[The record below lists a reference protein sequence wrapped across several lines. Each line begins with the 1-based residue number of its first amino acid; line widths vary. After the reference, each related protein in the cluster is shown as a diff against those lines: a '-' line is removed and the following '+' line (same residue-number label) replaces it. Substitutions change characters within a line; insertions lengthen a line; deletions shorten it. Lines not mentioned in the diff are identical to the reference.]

1 MIIKSEQN
9 EIQNYLKD
17 ASNTEGFCDAVYFP
31 KNAED
36 VLNVIKEANQ
46 KKTKVTVCGNRTGL
60 TGASVPMGGIVLSTE
75 KMNKILEINKN
86 EKFAVVE
93 PGVLLSD
100 FLNELK
106 SKKLYYPPDP
116 TELNCFIGG
125 TVATNASGAKTFKY
139 GSTRNFVIGLEI
151 VLTTGEVLK
160 LERGKNLAIK
170 DKLTLKTESGNII
183 ELHIPD
189 IKTSVTKN
197 TAGYFCKENMDAI
210 DLFIGSEGTLGIFTK
225 IKLKL
230 LDPPQKILSAIIF
243 FNSVDDGLNFV
254 EKSREK
260 SYSNRKNNLKE
271 DIDALALEYFD
282 KNALDFLR
290 SDFPNIPNGA
300 KSAVWFEQEIKD
312 ETSDKILELWLN
324 QIELHNGDLENSWI
338 AMNDKDKLKFEQ
350 FRHAISANVN
360 EYIYSKNYRKLGT
373 DFAVPDKEL
382 KKFYYQITNGVASA
396 GLDYVVYGHFG
407 NSHIHLNM
415 LPKNDGEFDMAKKL
429 YSQMCSSAI
438 KLGGTF
444 SAEHGVGKNKI
455 AFLKEMYG
463 QEVINEM
470 FTIKKTLDPNLI
482 LGYGNIFAAT

>member
-17 ASNTEGFCDAVYFP
+17 ASNTEGFCDAVYYP
-31 KNAED
+31 ENAED
-36 VLNVIKEANQ
+36 ILNVIKEAIQ

-254 EKSREK
+254 KKSREK

>member
-106 SKKLYYPPDP
+106 SKKLYYSPDP

-139 GSTRNFVIGLEI
+139 GSTRNFIIGLEI

-254 EKSREK
+254 KKSREK